1 MSLYGMMRT
10 GVSGMNAQANRLS
23 AVADNIAN
31 ASTVGYKRAETQ
43 FSSLVLPSSA
53 GQYNSGSVLTD
64 VRYGI
69 SDQGGIRSTSS
80 TTDLAVDGN
89 GYFIVEG
96 PDGATYL
103 TRAGSFVP
111 DKNGNLVNSAGYY
124 LKGTTDPNIAPRLND
139 LEIVNVNAAD
149 LPAEGSTAGRF
160 TVNLPSTSS
169 TPAAGQYNHKTSL
182 VSYNDKGEAIKLDVY
197 FTKTGTD
204 EWSVTVKNAA
214 DDVVLGGPF
223 AMTFDTATGAMTSPG
238 NVAVDLGAYGGQM
251 LDLDLSA
258 STQRAGDYSI
268 SEAVINGQAPSSVK
282 GVDVGKD
289 GSVVAIYENGSQ
301 RLLYRL
307 PLATVPSPDRMT
319 VVSGNVFLPSA
330 ESGNIIETNPG
341 DPLGKPT
348 IGFPQTNGLGRILSG
363 SLEESNADIA
373 QELTDM
379 IEAQRSY
386 TANSKVFQTG
396 SELMDV
402 LVNLKR

>member
-31 ASTVGYKRAETQ
+31 ASTIGYKRAETQ
-43 FSSLVLPSSA
+43 FSSLVLPSSG
-53 GQYNSGSVLTD
+53 GQYNSGSVLTS

-80 TTDLAVDGN
+80 TTDLAIDGN
-89 GYFIVEG
+89 GYFLVQG
-96 PDGATYL
+96 ADGATYL

-111 DKNGNLVNSAGYY
+111 DKDGNLVNTAGYY
-124 LKGTTDPNIAPRLND
+124 LLGSADGNVAPDLNG
-139 LEIVNVNAAD
+139 LSIVNVNAPD
-149 LPAEGSTAGRF
+149 LTAIGSTNGTF
-160 TVNLPSTSS
+160 TVNLPTTD
-169 TPAAGQYNHKTSL
+169 TPPATAGDYNHKTSL
-182 VSYNDKGEAIKLDVY
+182 ISYNNAGEAVKLDVY
-197 FTKTGTD
+197 FTKNADDT
-204 EWSVTVKNAA
+204 WSVSVKNAA
-214 DDVVLGGPF
+214 DNVEIGTGTL
-223 AMTFDTATGAMTSPG
+223 TFDPATGAVVSGG
-238 NVAVDLGAYGGQM
+238 NISVDLTGYNGGT
-251 LDLDLSA
+251 LDLNLGA
-258 STQRAGDYSI
+258 STARTGNYTI
-268 SEAVINGQAPSSVK
+268 SQATINGQAPSSLQS
-282 GVDVGKD
+282 VDVGAD

-301 RLLYRL
+301 QVLYRL
-307 PLATVPSPDRMT
+307 PLATVASPDRMT
-319 VVSGNVFLPSA
+319 VVSGNVFSPSA
-330 ESGNIIETNPG
+330 ASGAVRVGYPQG
-341 DPLGKPT
+341 DGMGK
-348 IGFPQTNGLGRILSG
+348 IMSG

>member
-31 ASTVGYKRAETQ
+31 ASTIGYKRAETQ
-43 FSSLVLPSSA
+43 FSSLVLPSSG
-53 GQYNSGSVLTD
+53 GQYNSGSVLTS

-80 TTDLAVDGN
+80 TTDLAIDGN
-89 GYFIVEG
+89 GYFLVQG
-96 PDGATYL
+96 ADGATYL

-111 DKNGNLVNSAGYY
+111 DKDGNLVNTAGYY
-124 LKGTTDPNIAPRLND
+124 LLGSADGSVAPDLNG
-139 LEIVNVNAAD
+139 LSIVNVNAPD
-149 LPAEGSTAGRF
+149 LTAIGSTAGTF
-160 TVNLPSTSS
+160 TVNLPTTD
-169 TPAAGQYNHKTSL
+169 TPPATAGDYNHKTSL
-182 VSYNDKGEAIKLDVY
+182 ISYNNAGEAVKLDVY
-197 FTKTGTD
+197 FTKNADDT
-204 EWSVTVKNAA
+204 WSVSVKNAA
-214 DDVVLGGPF
+214 DNVEIGTGTL
-223 AMTFDTATGAMTSPG
+223 TFDPVTGAVVSGG
-238 NVAVDLGAYGGQM
+238 NVSVDLTGYNGGT
-251 LDLDLSA
+251 LDLNLGA
-258 STQRAGDYSI
+258 STARTGSYTI
-268 SEAVINGQAPSSVK
+268 SQATINGQAPSSLQS
-282 GVDVGKD
+282 VDVGAD

-301 RLLYRL
+301 QVLYRL
-307 PLATVPSPDRMT
+307 PLATVASPDRMT
-319 VVSGNVFLPSA
+319 VVSGNVFSPSA
-330 ESGNIIETNPG
+330 ASGGVTVGYPQSDG
-341 DPLGKPT
+341 MGK
-348 IGFPQTNGLGRILSG
+348 IMSG

>member
-43 FSSLVLPSSA
+43 FSSLVLPSTG

-80 TTDLAVDGN
+80 TTDLAIDGN
-89 GYFIVEG
+89 GYFVVQG
-96 PDGATYL
+96 ADGSTFL

-124 LKGTTDPNIAPRLND
+124 LLGAGPNDPAGALTMAGLTTL
-139 LEIVNVNAAD
+139 
-149 LPAEGSTAGRF
+149 
-160 TVNLPSTSS
+160 
-169 TPAAGQYNHKTSL
+169 
-182 VSYNDKGEAIKLDVY
+182 
-197 FTKTGTD
+197 
-204 EWSVTVKNAA
+204 
-214 DDVVLGGPF
+214 
-223 AMTFDTATGAMTSPG
+223 TFDPTTGDMTSAG
-238 NVAVDLGAYGGQM
+238 GVAVDLGPYGGQN
-251 LDLDLSA
+251 LNLNLGA
-258 STQRAGDYSI
+258 STQRAGDYTI
-268 SEAVINGQAPSSVK
+268 SQAQINGQAPSAVK
-282 GVDVGKD
+282 GVDVAND
-289 GSVVAIYENGSQ
+289 GSVVAIYENGTQ
-301 RLLYRL
+301 KVLARI
-307 PLATVPSPDRMT
+307 PLANVASPDRMT

-330 ESGNIIETNPG
+330 DSG
-341 DPLGKPT
+341 DVRL
-348 IGFPQTNGLGRILSG
+348 GFPQSDGMGKVMSG
-363 SLEESNADIA
+363 TLEESNADIA

>member
-31 ASTVGYKRAETQ
+31 ASTIGYKRAETQ
-43 FSSLVLPSSA
+43 FSSLVLPSSG
-53 GQYNSGSVLTD
+53 GQYNSGSVLTS

-80 TTDLAVDGN
+80 TTDLAIDGN
-89 GYFIVEG
+89 GYFLVQG
-96 PDGATYL
+96 ADGATYL

-111 DKNGNLVNSAGYY
+111 DKDGNLVNTAGYY
-124 LKGTTDPNIAPRLND
+124 LLGSADGNVAPDLNG
-139 LEIVNVNAAD
+139 LSIVNVNAPD
-149 LPAEGSTAGRF
+149 LTAIGSTAGTF
-160 TVNLPSTSS
+160 TVNLPTTD
-169 TPAAGQYNHKTSL
+169 TPPATAGDYNHKTSL
-182 VSYNDKGEAIKLDVY
+182 ISYNNAGEAVKLDVY
-197 FTKTGTD
+197 FTKNADDT
-204 EWSVTVKNAA
+204 WSVSVKNAA
-214 DDVVLGGPF
+214 DNVEIGTGTL
-223 AMTFDTATGAMTSPG
+223 TFDPATGAVVSGG
-238 NVAVDLGAYGGQM
+238 NISVDLTGYNGGT
-251 LDLDLSA
+251 LDLNLGA
-258 STQRAGDYSI
+258 STARTGNYTI
-268 SEAVINGQAPSSVK
+268 SQATINGQAPSSLQS
-282 GVDVGKD
+282 VDVGAD

-301 RLLYRL
+301 QVLYRL

-319 VVSGNVFLPSA
+319 VVSGNVFSPSA
-330 ESGNIIETNPG
+330 ASGAVRVGYPQSDG
-341 DPLGKPT
+341 MGK
-348 IGFPQTNGLGRILSG
+348 IMSG

>member
-31 ASTVGYKRAETQ
+31 ASTIGYKRAETQ
-43 FSSLVLPSSA
+43 FSSLVLPSSG
-53 GQYNSGSVLTD
+53 GQYNSGSVLTS

-80 TTDLAVDGN
+80 TTDLAIDGN
-89 GYFIVEG
+89 GYFLVQG
-96 PDGATYL
+96 ADGATYL

-111 DKNGNLVNSAGYY
+111 DKDGNLVNTAGYY
-124 LKGTTDPNIAPRLND
+124 LLGSADGNVAPDLNG
-139 LEIVNVNAAD
+139 LSIVNVNAPD
-149 LPAEGSTAGRF
+149 LTAIGSTDGTF
-160 TVNLPSTSS
+160 TVNLPTTD
-169 TPAAGQYNHKTSL
+169 TPPATAGDYNHKTSL
-182 VSYNDKGEAIKLDVY
+182 ISYNNAGEAVKLDVY
-197 FTKTGTD
+197 FTKNADDT
-204 EWSVTVKNAA
+204 WSVSVKNAA
-214 DDVVLGGPF
+214 DNVEIGTGTL
-223 AMTFDTATGAMTSPG
+223 TFDPVTGAVVSGG
-238 NVAVDLGAYGGQM
+238 NVSVDLTGYNGGT
-251 LDLDLSA
+251 LDLNLGA
-258 STQRAGDYSI
+258 STARTGSYTI
-268 SEAVINGQAPSSVK
+268 SQATINGQAPSSLQS
-282 GVDVGKD
+282 VDVGAD

-301 RLLYRL
+301 QVLYRL
-307 PLATVPSPDRMT
+307 PLATVASPDRMT
-319 VVSGNVFLPSA
+319 VVSGNVFSPSA
-330 ESGNIIETNPG
+330 ASGAVTTGYPQSDG
-341 DPLGKPT
+341 MGK
-348 IGFPQTNGLGRILSG
+348 IMSG

>member
-31 ASTVGYKRAETQ
+31 ASTIGYKRAETQ
-43 FSSLVLPSSA
+43 FSSLVLPSSG
-53 GQYNSGSVLTD
+53 GQYNSGSVLTS

-80 TTDLAVDGN
+80 TTDLAIDGN
-89 GYFIVEG
+89 GYFLVQG
-96 PDGATYL
+96 ADGATYL

-111 DKNGNLVNSAGYY
+111 DKDGNLVNTAGYY
-124 LKGTTDPNIAPRLND
+124 LLGSADGSVAPDLNG
-139 LEIVNVNAAD
+139 LSIVNVNAPD
-149 LPAEGSTAGRF
+149 LTAIGSTAGTF
-160 TVNLPSTSS
+160 TVNLPTTD
-169 TPAAGQYNHKTSL
+169 TPPATAGDYNRKTSL
-182 VSYNDKGEAIKLDVY
+182 ISYNNAGEAVKLDVY
-197 FTKTGTD
+197 FTKNADDT
-204 EWSVTVKNAA
+204 WSVSVKNAA
-214 DDVVLGGPF
+214 DNVEIGTGTL
-223 AMTFDTATGAMTSPG
+223 TFDPVTGAVVSGG
-238 NVAVDLGAYGGQM
+238 NVSVDLTGYNGGT
-251 LDLDLSA
+251 LDLNLGA
-258 STQRAGDYSI
+258 STARTGSYTI
-268 SEAVINGQAPSSVK
+268 SQATINGQAPSSLQS
-282 GVDVGKD
+282 VDVGAD

-301 RLLYRL
+301 QVLYRL
-307 PLATVPSPDRMT
+307 PLATVASPDRMT
-319 VVSGNVFLPSA
+319 VVSGNVFSPSA
-330 ESGNIIETNPG
+330 ASGGVTVGYPQSDG
-341 DPLGKPT
+341 MGK
-348 IGFPQTNGLGRILSG
+348 IMSG